1 MLVFFNSQ
9 SDFLPHWSS
18 DKMVVSNV
26 YYLPNIVTFF
36 AYSCTD
42 YLVNIDKPDFI
53 FLKTNTVCTNYS
65 TNNSNTTTLLFC
77 FAFSKF
83 FLGDNGQTKTGERFS
98 SKYSATFYYFCPTLF
113 RAATAAKDAKD
124 WSLPSFGSHLN
135 PISTRGGRLCPPY
148 TGVLGWLRF
157 AVAAL

>member
-1 MLVFFNSQ
+1 
-9 SDFLPHWSS
+9 
-18 DKMVVSNV
+18 MVVSNV

-124 WSLPSFGSHLN
+124 WSPR
-135 PISTRGGRLCPPY
+135 PIERRQDSTLFLLQSYFRLGRSLFKIHNY
-148 TGVLGWLRF
+148 FSKYQKKKNLTLF
-157 AVAAL
+157 YATF